1 MIKKGLSFFCLL
13 FVMCAVFA
21 HGKNDVEERDVDN
34 LNSWQEVF
42 DLENKKPGKYNIMIT
57 ATDLGGNVK
66 VEGPHNLYIDPNSDL
81 PVSGI
86 TNPYPNMRV
95 VANLNIV
102 GVCVDDDAVSYVE
115 LVLDG
120 DTENPIR
127 AEGKEFW
134 SYYLDTNNMEE
145 GPRTVQVTGY
155 DIKDRWGNTID
166 STDEWGH
173 SSRTGKDYDIP

>member
-102 GVCVDDDAVSYVE
+102 GVCVDDDAVSYVV
-115 LVLDG
+115 LV
-120 DTENPIR
+120 
-127 AEGKEFW
+127 
-134 SYYLDTNNMEE
+134 
-145 GPRTVQVTGY
+145 
-155 DIKDRWGNTID
+155 
-166 STDEWGH
+166 
-173 SSRTGKDYDIP
+173 